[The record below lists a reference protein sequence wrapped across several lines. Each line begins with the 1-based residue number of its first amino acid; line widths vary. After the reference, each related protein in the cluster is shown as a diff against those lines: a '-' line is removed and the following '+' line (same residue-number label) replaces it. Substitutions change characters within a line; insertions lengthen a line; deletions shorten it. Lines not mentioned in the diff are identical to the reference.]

1 LNAGVD
7 TGASGR
13 SIGRGR
19 LRSGPPR
26 GDARQGD
33 DLCRTIAVR
42 KAITAGAREIDTVV
56 AVHDLDD
63 SPREASVISPRGVCR
78 ELVYD
83 YGPDADAIVPG
94 ESGSTKRSKRSISE
108 LLPSRWH

>member
-1 LNAGVD
+1 ML
-7 TGASGR
+7 ASTRERRVGR
-13 SIGRGR
+13 S
-19 LRSGPPR
+19 
-26 GDARQGD
+26 
-33 DLCRTIAVR
+33 AV
-42 KAITAGAREIDTVV
+42 
-56 AVHDLDD
+56 DD

-108 LLPSRWH
+108 FLPSRWH